1 MKRDYKEGIKSTP
14 IFFTGTE
21 VEHTPAFGLHTL
33 FVVDIQDPQEVVEYA
48 RGYDVQH
55 VYLGANH
62 SFDGSGQEEY
72 GDMIQQVIKEPLWC
86 TLEMTNDVYTNC
98 YEWVNEFSEAP
109 YFIPNIRVELPNIMK
124 MSHNTTIKLGDVDYK
139 ATNPGVWCHKLH
151 DLKKYDTFTDWSE
164 YGKDQIID
172 EVEDE

>member
-62 SFDGSGQEEY
+62 STLL
-72 GDMIQQVIKEPLWC
+72 QQSVK
-86 TLEMTNDVYTNC
+86 
-98 YEWVNEFSEAP
+98 
-109 YFIPNIRVELPNIMK
+109 
-124 MSHNTTIKLGDVDYK
+124 IKLVFFE
-139 ATNPGVWCHKLH
+139 NH
-151 DLKKYDTFTDWSE
+151 
-164 YGKDQIID
+164 
-172 EVEDE
+172 

>member
-1 MKRDYKEGIKSTP
+1 MIK
-14 IFFTGTE
+14 
-21 VEHTPAFGLHTL
+21 
-33 FVVDIQDPQEVVEYA
+33 
-48 RGYDVQH
+48 
-55 VYLGANH
+55 
-62 SFDGSGQEEY
+62 
-72 GDMIQQVIKEPLWC
+72 QVIKEPLWC

-124 MSHNTTIKLGDVDYK
+124 MSYNTTIKLGDVDYK